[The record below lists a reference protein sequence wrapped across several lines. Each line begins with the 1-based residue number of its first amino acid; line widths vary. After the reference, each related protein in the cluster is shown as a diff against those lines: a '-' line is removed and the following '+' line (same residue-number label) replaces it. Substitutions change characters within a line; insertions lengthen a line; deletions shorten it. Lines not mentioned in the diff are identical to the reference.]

1 MKVVGYGSN
10 ERYVPI
16 STAKRDSLD
25 TEFVYEFTITGI
37 PTTPDL
43 QSRME
48 SNDTHTPIMLRR
60 LMTFAFGTTGRMP
73 FPALTPLSCRNFR
86 RSRVF
91 STAAIFISA
100 L

>member
-1 MKVVGYGSN
+1 VKVVGYGSN
-10 ERYVPI
+10 ERHVSI

-25 TEFVYEFTITGI
+25 TEFAHKFTITGS
-37 PTTPDL
+37 PTAANL
-43 QSRME
+43 QSHME
-48 SNDTHTPIMLRR
+48 SDDTHTPIMLRR
-60 LMTFAFGTTGRMP
+60 LMTFAFGTSGRMP

-86 RSRVF
+86 MSRVF